1 MMQEDYIRDILWYK
15 SLAKQAT
22 AKAKQMEIELRKE
35 FSEIGLDATE
45 VGPYKLTLSH
55 QSVDWDPDII
65 DTIKTINGV
74 SDGDKDKL
82 FMPIKRKAN
91 GVHLNSIAKKYGKTV
106 AERIDMARKESG
118 ETFKISTDR
127 MENNLIDDAAAEF
140 LQQADDEEQ
149 QEQGDNL

>member
-1 MMQEDYIRDILWYK
+1 
-15 SLAKQAT
+15 
-22 AKAKQMEIELRKE
+22 
-35 FSEIGLDATE
+35 
-45 VGPYKLTLSH
+45 
-55 QSVDWDPDII
+55 
-65 DTIKTINGV
+65 
-74 SDGDKDKL
+74 
-82 FMPIKRKAN
+82 MPIKRKAN

-140 LQQADDEEQ
+140 LQQAEDEEQ